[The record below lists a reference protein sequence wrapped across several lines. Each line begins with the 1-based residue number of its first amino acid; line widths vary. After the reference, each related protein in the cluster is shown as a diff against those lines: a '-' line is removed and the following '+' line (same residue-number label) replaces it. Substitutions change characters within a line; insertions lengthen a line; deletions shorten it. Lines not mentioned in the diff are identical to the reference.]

1 MEQTATKE
9 YLRSS
14 SLQVCR
20 IVSLAILRVL
30 AADENRLD
38 DGEPIARARELVPML
53 RDCADQA
60 ERDRHMPEHAAI
72 AMARAGLYRVAAP
85 LRVGGAECE
94 PAVQIETIET
104 IAAVDGSIGWNLM
117 IGIEVMGFLGAALN
131 PDLAS
136 KLFADPNL
144 VISGA
149 LNPVGVA
156 TPVPGGYRVTGQWP
170 FASGCHNAHYF
181 WGQCQVRDKDGNPP
195 RADTP
200 QLREALLSRD
210 EFEILDTWHVSG
222 MRGSGSH
229 DVVAKDVFVPDER
242 MTAVFY
248 DRTQEEGTLFKLPP
262 FTRLAYNK
270 VGVSTGIARAA
281 IDHFVNLASTHRR
294 RASGV
299 ALQERSDVQLAVA
312 EAETRLRSAR
322 AFVLDAVGQ
331 AWDTTAAGREVTSE
345 QRALVHLACSNAA
358 SQSIR
363 AVDLVCEV
371 AGTAAIFESGPLERC
386 QRDVRVVP
394 HHITVSPQWN
404 ASAGKVLLGM
414 PSGSLL
420 F

>member
-1 MEQTATKE
+1 MIH
-9 YLRSS
+9 RS
-14 SLQVCR
+14 V
-20 IVSLAILRVL
+20 
-30 AADENRLD
+30 ADGDRLD
-38 DGEPIARARELVPML
+38 GGEPIKRARDLVAML

-60 ERDRHMPEHAAI
+60 ERERRLPQPAAE

-85 LRVGGAECE
+85 RRVGGAECE
-94 PAVQIETIET
+94 PAEQIGTIET
-104 IAAVDGSIGWNLM
+104 IAAADGSVGWNLM
-117 IGIEVMGFLGAALN
+117 IGIEVMGFLGAALK
-131 PDLAS
+131 PDVAS
-136 KLFADPNL
+136 KLFADPDL
-144 VISGA
+144 IVSGA

-170 FASGCHNAHYF
+170 FASGCHNAQYF
-181 WGQCQVRDKDGNPP
+181 WGQCQVRDQDGNPP
-195 RADTP
+195 PAGAP

-229 DVVAKDVFVPDER
+229 DVAANDVFVPDER
-242 MTAVFY
+242 MTAVLFEP
-248 DRTQEEGTLFKLPP
+248 TQEEGTLFRLPP

-270 VGVSTGIARAA
+270 VGVSFGIARSA
-281 IDHFVNLASTHRR
+281 IDRFVELASTHRR

-299 ALQERSDVQLAVA
+299 ALRERPDVQVAVA

-331 AWDTTAAGREVTSE
+331 VWDFTAAGRESTSE

-358 SQSIR
+358 TQSIR

-371 AGTAAIFESGPLERC
+371 AGTSAIFESGPLERC

-394 HHITVSPQWN
+394 QHITVSPQWN
-404 ASAGKVLLGM
+404 ASAGRVLLGM